1 MLGLGVVPFD
11 TCTVVL
17 RSKRA
22 SRLLCF
28 KKFLFSFTGKH
39 AGAGT
44 AQVAFFLLGTINN
57 LSYVI
62 VNSSA
67 KVLATR

>member
-22 SRLLCF
+22 SRLF
-28 KKFLFSFTGKH
+28 MFLKIS
-39 AGAGT
+39 
-44 AQVAFFLLGTINN
+44 VFFYRETRGRGHGSGGI
-57 LSYVI
+57 LSI
-62 VNSSA
+62 GDDQ
-67 KVLATR
+67 